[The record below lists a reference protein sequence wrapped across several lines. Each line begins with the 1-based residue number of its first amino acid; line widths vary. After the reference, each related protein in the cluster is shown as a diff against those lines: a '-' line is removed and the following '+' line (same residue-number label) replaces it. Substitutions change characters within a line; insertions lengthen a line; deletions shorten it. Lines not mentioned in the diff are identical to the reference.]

1 MHVRTGA
8 HAPVRSCAPQPQPPP
23 PLIIALCARHLI
35 RAPSAMHIRLPP
47 PPLLRPKVGRSSGA
61 NFERPNQLAAHAS
74 RQLVPATHKWL
85 RSGAK
90 LAKGRLWAR
99 LCVRARAR
107 ARACLCALGKQLQFA
122 LRNCN
127 ISVRADAAI
136 ANMSFVDIIIWQT
149 NAAAKLKIY
158 WRAESLVCRP
168 FSRLIAAAEC
178 VRLRVACV
186 CLRRLARAIQ
196 LRLSQIIYG
205 L

>member
-1 MHVRTGA
+1 MRLA
-8 HAPVRSCAPQPQPPP
+8 LCISDCRRRRSCGQK
-23 PLIIALCARHLI
+23 
-35 RAPSAMHIRLPP
+35 SAAVAVPI
-47 PPLLRPKVGRSSGA
+47 SGA
-61 NFERPNQLAAHAS
+61 QTNWRRTRAANWF
-74 RQLVPATHKWL
+74 RRRT
-85 RSGAK
+85 SGSEVAQNLPK
-90 LAKGRLWAR
+90 AVCGPVCAF
-99 LCVRARAR
+99 VRAR

-158 WRAESLVCRP
+158 WRAKSLVCRP